1 MSESTM
7 DNTEPPQWG
16 RQQQTGADE
25 MLRQMAADTGARIE
39 VDSLGRLVLIHP
51 PRPPAPAR

>member
-1 MSESTM
+1 MNNNDT
-7 DNTEPPQWG
+7 PQWG